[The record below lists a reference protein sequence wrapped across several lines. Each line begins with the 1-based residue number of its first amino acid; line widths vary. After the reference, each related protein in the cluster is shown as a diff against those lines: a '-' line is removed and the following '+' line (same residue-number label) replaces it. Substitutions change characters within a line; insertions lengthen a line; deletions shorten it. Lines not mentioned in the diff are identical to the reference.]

1 MFQAL
6 QDKTQI
12 EVAREELKKRNISAI
27 TPEWKRKLAR
37 FRICTGVQLGD
48 HIKSWDVLKTVQFI
62 EQNVAKDAAILD
74 HGAYASEVPAILHK
88 MGYKDIYGIDFDTN
102 IVNMPYADSIQYA
115 VGNFYE
121 PPYEAGKFSA
131 ITSISVIEHGFD
143 AEKLFS
149 SVANLLK
156 SGGYFVCSFDYWPQG
171 VDTSQERLFGM
182 SWTIFSD
189 DEVINFLK
197 VAEKYGLT
205 LSQSTDI
212 KANRVQSQ
220 KAPIH
225 YLNRD
230 YTFGWMVLR
239 KA

>member
-12 EVAREELKKRNISAI
+12 ELSREELKKRNISAI
-27 TPEWKRKLAR
+27 TPEWKRKLSR
-37 FRICTGVQLGD
+37 FPLFSGVQLGD

-88 MGYKDIYGIDFDTN
+88 MGYKNIYGIDMDTN
-102 IVNMPYADSIQYA
+102 IVNMPFADSIHYA
-115 VGNFYE
+115 VGNFYT
-121 PPYEAGKFSA
+121 PPYESGKFSA

-182 SWTIFSD
+182 SWTIFSVD
-189 DEVINFLK
+189 QVKDFLK
-197 VAEKYGLT
+197 VAEKYGLA
-205 LSQSTDI
+205 LSGTTDFTTNI
-212 KANRVQSQ
+212 
-220 KAPIH
+220 APIH

>member
-12 EVAREELKKRNISAI
+12 EVARGELKRRNISAI
-27 TPEWKRKLAR
+27 TPDWKRKLSR
-37 FRICTGVQLGD
+37 FRVFNGVQLGD
-48 HIKSWDVLKTVQFI
+48 HIKSWDVLKTVEFI
-62 EQNVAKDAAILD
+62 EQNVEKGEAILD

-88 MGYKDIYGIDFDTN
+88 MGYKDIYGIDMDPN
-102 IVNMPYADSIQYA
+102 IVNMPFADSIHYA
-115 VGNFYE
+115 VGNFYT
-121 PPYEAGKFSA
+121 PPYTAGKFSA

-171 VDTSQERLFGM
+171 VDTSNTNLFGM
-182 SWTIFSD
+182 SWTIFSSE
-189 DEVINFLK
+189 EVKDFLK

-205 LSQSTDI
+205 LSGSSDFKTDT
-212 KANRVQSQ
+212 
-220 KAPIH
+220 APIH